1 MRVEAHRTG
10 GRPALTMAE
19 TITVE
24 HVGEVQ
30 VSVSAGTLDE
40 VFAEVARFIAREAG
54 RVSPEPNEWERVTV
68 RARDRA
74 TLLADW
80 ANELI
85 GRSEAAGCAY
95 SEIRDVRITDA
106 PDGSTVAAEL
116 CGYPVD
122 RWASPLKAATYHNL
136 SLERDGQRW
145 RAVILF
151 DV

>member
-1 MRVEAHRTG
+1 M
-10 GRPALTMAE
+10 PE
-19 TITVE
+19 TTTVE

-30 VSVSAGTLDE
+30 VSVSADSLDE
-40 VFAEVARFIAREAG
+40 VFAEVARFVAGEAG
-54 RVSPEPNEWERVTV
+54 SMSPVPNEWERVTV

-106 PDGSTVAAEL
+106 ADGSTVAAEVRAH
-116 CGYPVD
+116 PVD